1 MVLEKKQMN
10 EEALK
15 NLVTTIITPLISEP
29 EAMQI
34 ELAETDT
41 KVNCVVSVRDKDLG
55 KLIGYGGTT
64 IHAIRELIFSAHLS
78 AGKKVYI
85 EIEAL

>member
-1 MVLEKKQMN
+1 MN

-15 NLVTTIITPLISEP
+15 NLVCTIIKPLI
-29 EAMQI
+29 
-34 ELAETDT
+34 T
-41 KVNCVVSVRDKDLG
+41 KPNVMTVTLTESAANISCIVSVDSSDLG

-85 EIEAL
+85 EIEALKK

>member
-1 MVLEKKQMN
+1 MN

-15 NLVTTIITPLISEP
+15 TLVSTIIKPLITKP
-29 EAMQI
+29 DVMTVT
-34 ELAETDT
+34 LTETPAN
-41 KVNCVVSVRDKDLG
+41 VSCVVAVDAGDLG

-85 EIEAL
+85 EIEALKK

>member
-1 MVLEKKQMN
+1 MN
-10 EEALK
+10 EQGLE
-15 NLVTTIITPLISEP
+15 NLVTKIVTPLVNKPDLIKITLTEY
-29 EAMQI
+29 
-34 ELAETDT
+34 ETRVDCLV
-41 KVNCVVSVRDKDLG
+41 KVDADDVG

-85 EIEAL
+85 EIEALNIEE

>member
-1 MVLEKKQMN
+1 MN

-15 NLVTTIITPLISEP
+15 KLVSTIITPLITYP
-29 EAMQI
+29 DVVTI
-34 ELAETDT
+34 TLTETPA
-41 KVNCVVSVRDKDLG
+41 KVNCVVAVDPSDLG

>member
-1 MVLEKKQMN
+1 MN
-10 EEALK
+10 EEALR
-15 NLVTTIITPLISEP
+15 NLVSTIIKPLISKPDVMTITLTES
-29 EAMQI
+29 
-34 ELAETDT
+34 TT
-41 KVNCVVSVRDKDLG
+41 TVSCVVSVDATDLG

-85 EIEAL
+85 EIEALKK